1 MKLTIPIE
9 KSFDCPEGIFSGTF
23 VEHKLTTKPTE
34 TGLQDC
40 ARLVFQVDELSTD
53 DKLVLVG
60 KNFFPSLKKGS
71 KLRQM
76 LDFWLGAE
84 FVPTHKQG
92 NQLDFDLLNGR
103 KADLVVKHID
113 NKEYLKP
120 YVQLESVYPAN
131 SITLH
136 SREGI

>member
-23 VEHKLTTKPTE
+23 VEHRLTSKATQTS
-34 TGLQDC
+34 QQNF
-40 ARLVFQVDELSTD
+40 ARLVFQVEEQSTD
-53 DKLVLVG
+53 DKLVLVA
-60 KNFFPSLKKGS
+60 KNFVPSLKKGS
-71 KLRQM
+71 NLRQM
-76 LDFWLGAE
+76 LDFWLGEE
-84 FVPTHKQG
+84 FVEAHKQD
-92 NQLDFDLLNGR
+92 NQLDFDPLNGR
-103 KADLVVKHID
+103 KADLVVKHIV

-136 SREGI
+136 SREAI

>member
-84 FVPTHKQG
+84 FVPEHKQG

-113 NKEYLKP
+113 NEGHPKP
-120 YVQLESVYPAN
+120 YVFLEGFFPPG
-131 SITLH
+131 SI
-136 SREGI
+136 SDEAKEGI